1 MLAVQPIKESNEPE
15 ENNNVDI
22 TIKEENERKQPAV
35 GWLVVL
41 PCDTCGSRATLID

>member
-1 MLAVQPIKESNEPE
+1 MIAKRILAVQPIKERNENEPE

-35 GWLVVL
+35 GWL
-41 PCDTCGSRATLID
+41 